1 MGALVLF
8 SLAVGTAIDAAVS
21 PYSGKQTGENSLLRT
36 LHGTLNE
43 GDVLVL
49 NRYFSGW
56 FDIALLQ
63 QRGVNVVVRKHQLRA
78 IDFRTRQRL
87 GKDDQLVVWAKPTKP
102 KWMDSETCKSL
113 PETFQLREIRFR
125 VTRPGFRTKSLIIVT
140 TLLDSDEYVTHSCLI
155 IRSRH
160 YLGQAGYAGGDRWNS
175 RAKGRRRGFMLQRA
189 IIFQHRPQRWF
200 NDCY

>member
-1 MGALVLF
+1 MKLEPGFRDGCIAGPSQHGSSFLNVSARTIHAGKLSPGCGFPIMGALVLF

-63 QRGVNVVVRKHQLRA
+63 QRGVNVVVRKHQLRIA
-78 IDFRTRQRL
+78 RRI
-87 GKDDQLVVWAKPTKP
+87 
-102 KWMDSETCKSL
+102 
-113 PETFQLREIRFR
+113 R
-125 VTRPGFRTKSLIIVT
+125 VTFSARRNSSIW
-140 TLLDSDEYVTHSCLI
+140 
-155 IRSRH
+155 
-160 YLGQAGYAGGDRWNS
+160 AGVC
-175 RAKGRRRGFMLQRA
+175 RRRWCSKRSL
-189 IIFQHRPQRWF
+189 
-200 NDCY
+200 